1 LKTVSRLELENEG
14 FAIQSLTNLAILSS
28 IFVLS
33 IIKQFE
39 KKEKM
44 IEGMEKDFHKKKNIL
59 KHEMIEKF
67 H

>member
-1 LKTVSRLELENEG
+1 
-14 FAIQSLTNLAILSS
+14 
-28 IFVLS
+28 VLS